1 MTGHFP
7 IVVVGAG
14 PAGSSFANA
23 YLRGGGT
30 GLALI
35 DRHRFPRDK
44 ACGDGLTAG
53 VHGVLERLGL
63 TDVLAGRPRIKRM
76 EMHFHNRVQVAV
88 DTDNFARPS
97 PLGWVIRRTEF
108 DHALATAALER
119 GAADLTGW
127 GLDDAISQ
135 SDGWRLTLK
144 NSDTGKTCSI
154 TCDILV
160 GADGARSRV
169 RRVLGQPFNTDDNS
183 AIALRAYVQ
192 APKANKGL
200 QRLDIIKGMPLPG
213 YAWLF
218 SDGTGWA
225 NIGLG
230 FSVTAW
236 KRDRPK
242 LPELLKT
249 YRTHLGDAVCG
260 EPENLATGILPGGFR
275 RMPLAY
281 PRQRAALLGD
291 AASMINPAA
300 GEGIFFGMYAGLVL
314 GEALA
319 IRAGGTIT
327 TALAAY
333 DRDMRR
339 AFSRDFRD
347 ARILMKLLFYDK
359 ALEHA
364 IRTFSASPD
373 LCYDFVEFF
382 MGVMPPRQRKTLAG
396 LVLGGLM
403 RSVAHS
409 ISSVR

>member
-1 MTGHFP
+1 MTVHFP

-14 PAGSSFANA
+14 PAGSSCANA
-23 YLRGGGT
+23 FLRSGGT
-30 GLALI
+30 GLALL
-35 DRHRFPRDK
+35 DRQRFPRDK

-53 VHGVLERLGL
+53 VIGVLERLGL
-63 TDVLAGRPRIKRM
+63 PEAVAGHPRIKRM
-76 EMHFHNRVQVAV
+76 EMHFHDRIQVAV
-88 DTDNFARPS
+88 DTDDFARTS
-97 PLGWVIRRTEF
+97 PLGWVIRRADF
-108 DHALATAALER
+108 DHSLANAALER

-127 GLDDAISQ
+127 GLDEATRQ

-144 NSDTGKTCSI
+144 QSQSGETRVI
-154 TCDILV
+154 TCNVLV

-169 RRVLGQPFNTDDNS
+169 RRILGQPFNTDDHS
-183 AIALRAYVQ
+183 AIALRAYVE
-192 APKANKGL
+192 APKANKGF

-230 FSVTAW
+230 FSVSAW

-242 LPELLKT
+242 LPDLLKT
-249 YRTHLGDAVCG
+249 YRNTLGDAVCG
-260 EPENLATGILPGGFR
+260 EPANLATGVLPGGFR
-275 RMPLAY
+275 RMPLGY
-281 PRQRAALLGD
+281 PAQRAALVGD

-319 IRAGGTIT
+319 NRAGGTT
-327 TALAAY
+327 ETALATY
-333 DRDMRR
+333 DKDIRR

-347 ARILMKLLFYDK
+347 ARILMKLLFNDK
-359 ALEHA
+359 TLEHA
-364 IRTFSASPD
+364 VLAFRTSPE

-382 MGVMPPRQRKTLAG
+382 MGVMPPRKRRTLAG
-396 LVLGGLM
+396 LVFSGLTKGLAQ
-403 RSVAHS
+403 SV
-409 ISSVR
+409 SSAR